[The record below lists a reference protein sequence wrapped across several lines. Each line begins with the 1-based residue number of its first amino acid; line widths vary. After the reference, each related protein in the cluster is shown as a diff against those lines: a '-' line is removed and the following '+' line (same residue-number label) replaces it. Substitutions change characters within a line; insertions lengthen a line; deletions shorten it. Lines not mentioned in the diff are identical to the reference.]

1 MNESIDEL
9 NKQLIE
15 SRNAYEQLTRVN
27 DQLSVESEKICQEN
41 NDLRLKYAQTHDC
54 LVETKNSFNTFK
66 GKRFYSNFLAPP
78 VLHTKNSCSKI
89 NEGEILQVICFI

>member
-1 MNESIDEL
+1 LNESIDEL
-9 NKQLIE
+9 NKQLVE

-54 LVETKNSFNTFK
+54 LLETTNSFNTFK
-66 GKRFYSNFLAPP
+66 GIRFYSNFLAPQI
-78 VLHTKNSCSKI
+78 LHKKK
-89 NEGEILQVICFI
+89 EL

>member
-54 LVETKNSFNTFK
+54 LLETTNSFNTFK
-66 GKRFYSNFLAPP
+66 GIRFYSIF
-78 VLHTKNSCSKI
+78 CGKI
-89 NEGEILQVICFI
+89 IFDFWHRSRNTTSYLFHIIS